1 MQIVSAKNM
10 NPVFGELC
18 FYGIITEIWELDYI
32 MFRILVFKC
41 NWVDNKS
48 GIKVDEF
55 RFTLVDFT
63 KMAHKSDPFIVV
75 SRAKQV
81 FYVHINL
88 INDGQLSCQLLKKT
102 SLIERILMTS

>member
-1 MQIVSAKNM
+1 MQIASAKKK

-18 FYGIITEIWELDYI
+18 LYEIIIEIWELDYI
-32 MFRILVFKC
+32 MFRIIVFKC

-63 KMAHKSDPFIVV
+63 KMAHKSDHFILA
-75 SRAKQV
+75 SQAKQV

-88 INDGQLSCQLLKKT
+88 INDGQLFCQLLKKT